1 MHVDGDA
8 WLPMR
13 ALAWALM
20 NRAAAMFGGL
30 QQRCTQRKTQR
41 CSCRGLLMKRW
52 QAGRALWQELGHRA

>member
-20 NRAAAMFGGL
+20 NKAAAMFGGS
-30 QQRCTQRKTQR
+30 QQGCTQRKTQR
-41 CSCRGLLMKRW
+41 C
-52 QAGRALWQELGHRA
+52 RAEAC